1 MYIQDRH
8 HLTIHNTWNNVYFP
22 GPPGL
27 GAESGDQGRP
37 GLNGQ
42 AGKPGRQGQKG
53 APGVYG
59 RDGPH
64 GIPGRP
70 GGVLPGVK
78 GVPGSPGKHCDTFCV
93 FFFARKFNTI

>member
-1 MYIQDRH
+1 VYIQNIR
-8 HLTIHNTWNNVYFP
+8 HLTVHNTWSNVCFP

-27 GAESGDQGRP
+27 GAESGEHGRP
-37 GLNGQ
+37 GLDGQ
-42 AGKPGRQGQKG
+42 PGRPGRQGQKG

-70 GGVLPGVK
+70 GGVIPGVK
-78 GVPGSPGKHCDTFCV
+78 GVLGSPGKYCFTSCI
-93 FFFARKFNTI
+93 K